1 MKAKIILFLA
11 SIFLLVSSCD
21 LLDCTQGEVSY
32 LRMSICDSQDNTVVL
47 PDTLTITTCGIDSVL
62 VNKDMNISEILLPL
76 SYHALVDTFVMHY
89 SGEFYAITETLFV
102 SKTNNIYFESP
113 DCPTLMMHTILS
125 ASCTQNLFDSVKVV
139 SDKINF
145 EETTHLKLFVQ
156 E

>member
-1 MKAKIILFLA
+1 MKAKIVLFLA
-11 SIFLLVSSCD
+11 SILLLVSSCD
-21 LLDCTQGEVSY
+21 LLDCTQGEISY
-32 LRMSICDSQDNTVVL
+32 LRISICDLQDNVVVL
-47 PDTLTITTCGIDSVL
+47 PDTLTITTSGTDSVL
-62 VNKDMNISEILLPL
+62 INKDMNTSEILLPL

-89 SGEFYAITETLFV
+89 SSDFFATTETLYV

-125 ASCTQNLFDSVKVV
+125 ASCTHNMFDSVKVV